1 MGLFDFLKKK
11 DETPSYDP
19 TNLKITDLNK
29 GFVFEYDLQN
39 WLVEE
44 AYEYDW
50 GDNCYS
56 REFKISDGSKK
67 LFLSVEDDDELF
79 LSISQKIKIRSIDA
93 NLPEIIDKD
102 ERPPGKIEYNGIEFF
117 LDQES
122 AGYFKNL
129 NDADSEGEQVVTW
142 EYYDEEEKYV
152 LSLEQWGE
160 FDFEASFGKVI
171 NEIEISGILPGENNN

>member
-1 MGLFDFLKKK
+1 MGLFDFFSKK
-11 DETPSYDP
+11 DKTPSYDP

-29 GFVFEYDLQN
+29 GFVFEYDLKN

-50 GDNCYS
+50 GDDYSS
-56 REFKISDGSKK
+56 REFKISDGSGEW
-67 LFLSVEDDDELF
+67 FLSVENDDELF

-93 NLPEIIDKD
+93 KLPEIIDKN
-102 ERPPGKIEYNGIEFF
+102 ERPPGKIVYNGIEFF
-117 LDQES
+117 LDEES
-122 AGYFKNL
+122 AGYFRNIA
-129 NDADSEGEQVVTW
+129 NPDSEGEQVITW
-142 EYYDEEEKYV
+142 EYYDKDEKFV